1 MTGDVLF
8 THIERLQGGTPW
20 GTVLDAGT
28 GHDSLRWI
36 STLETERWTAITA
49 NDPRARRLSKKFCK
63 SSRPDDRVI
72 AGNWTDPSL
81 LHGEV
86 FDVVLADYLVGAI
99 DRFAPYFQY
108 GFFRRL
114 RPHVRDRLYVVGLE
128 PHDESD
134 TPPSG
139 QVVLEIARLRDACI
153 LHAGH
158 RCHREYPLEWTIT
171 QLEDCGFTVEDA
183 RSFPIVYGPKFING
197 QLDVCVEKL
206 DYVHDPVLVKG
217 LRHRIDDLRRRAL
230 AVHESLG
237 GLRFGT
243 DYVVYARP
251 ALEDP
256 D

>member
-1 MTGDVLF
+1 MNDDILF
-8 THIERLQGGTPW
+8 AHIERLQAGMPW
-20 GTVLDAGT
+20 GRVLDAGT
-28 GHDSLRWI
+28 GRDSLSWI
-36 STLETERWTAITA
+36 ASLETEIWTAITA
-49 NDPRARRLSKKFCK
+49 DDPRARRLTKEFRK
-63 SSRPDDRVI
+63 SSRPNDRVI
-72 AGNWTDPSL
+72 AGNWTEPSL

-134 TPPSG
+134 TTPG
-139 QVVLEIARLRDACI
+139 GRVILEIARLRDACI

-183 RSFPIVYGPKFING
+183 KSFPIIYRPKFING

-206 DYVHDPVLVKG
+206 DYIHDPALCKG

-237 GLRFGT
+237 GIRFGA
-243 DYVVYARP
+243 DYVIFARP
-251 ALEDP
+251 KS
-256 D
+256 